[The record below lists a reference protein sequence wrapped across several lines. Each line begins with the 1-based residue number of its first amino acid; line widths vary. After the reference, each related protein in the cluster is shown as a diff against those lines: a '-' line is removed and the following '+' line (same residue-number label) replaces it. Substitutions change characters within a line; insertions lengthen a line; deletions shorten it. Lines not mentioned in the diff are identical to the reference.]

1 MKPSFLLILSS
12 LPCCREYSAVDTLKK
27 MAVDDRILF
36 NDYEVVYEDMRDVIR
51 NYINKY
57 THPETM
63 EAMYYYEGEFVKIR
77 RKSDLTEL
85 LSRICDKMYCYTP
98 VVNNE
103 VINRNNPSVQAVNSA
118 NKVVAG
124 LLRNELE
131 PSLGLVGNGQEISI
145 MRSTLIN
152 TGVLTEENGQIKINL
167 QPSDDA
173 LRNMLGIIVN
183 FITSAKGTKNV
194 KFEDLYEALTTDKY
208 HIGMRR
214 GLIPIY
220 LAAVLHEF
228 KKEVVISDR
237 VGQIPTSVDAVI
249 QINSDPK
256 LFSLAYLD
264 WNFAKDAY
272 VKSLEAIFGD
282 FVVDAEKNVNGYDY
296 IVYAMKRWYM
306 ALPKYAKELRKDA
319 DGKPVNGKYRT
330 FILELKKNSGN
341 IDFLFK
347 KILEIFGYDT
357 VENNEELIRDISEMK
372 KFYDDVLHVLVEKM
386 AALS

>member
-194 KFEDLYEALTTDKY
+194 KFEDLYEAL
-208 HIGMRR
+208 
-214 GLIPIY
+214 
-220 LAAVLHEF
+220 
-228 KKEVVISDR
+228 
-237 VGQIPTSVDAVI
+237 PTEH
-249 QINSDPK
+249 
-256 LFSLAYLD
+256 F
-264 WNFAKDAY
+264 
-272 VKSLEAIFGD
+272 
-282 FVVDAEKNVNGYDY
+282 
-296 IVYAMKRWYM
+296 
-306 ALPKYAKELRKDA
+306 
-319 DGKPVNGKYRT
+319 
-330 FILELKKNSGN
+330 
-341 IDFLFK
+341 
-347 KILEIFGYDT
+347 
-357 VENNEELIRDISEMK
+357 
-372 KFYDDVLHVLVEKM
+372 
-386 AALS
+386 